1 MEVAYLYSKTRSEFG
16 KPCNFSDGETQV
28 VESILPTNE
37 YDEYYKM
44 RNPSV
49 ASTSTAPRMSETEVN
64 TDRVVTTST
73 SMRHTE
79 GGWPKDVDVTEQSDV
94 TRFRKKAEKDES
106 YQNAIKILGP
116 IVERC
121 MKQNNTVDI
130 YEQYFKNED
139 TEDLSSEPPSAKGLA
154 VFRDPS
160 PIQRSASSI
169 NWHPEANSSK
179 IAVSY
184 SIPRFQD
191 ERFKDPKLSLSSYL
205 WDINNSNRPI
215 VELAPP
221 SHITCLRFNPKS
233 TDTLVGGC
241 YNGLITYFDL
251 RKPNGPA
258 GQCNSLETSLVE
270 NSHHDPVSDVF
281 WISSKTGY
289 QCASVSTGG
298 KMLWWDTRKLSE
310 PIDSIV
316 FTAQDADNKV
326 TLGGSALEYNTEAG
340 PTKYLIGTEQGS
352 VLGVNLRNRK
362 INNGV
367 TSYDNGPGKHHG
379 PIYSIQRNPTHHKF
393 FMTVGDWSAKIW
405 AEDLKTPI
413 ITTKFNGN
421 YLTRGCWSPTRP
433 GVLYVTGMDGVLNVW
448 DFYHRQDEVA
458 YTHKVGNIALTSI
471 AVQGNVQSGGKLVA
485 VGDIGGSTS
494 LLEVCDSLCVAPKD
508 EKATINSI
516 FERETRRE
524 KNLEVREREMKR
536 AKALREEK
544 RKSISSD
551 NNDES
556 EMEDI
561 LKKIDD
567 EFAAML
573 QDNSKDESP

>member
-28 VESILPTNE
+28 IESILPTNE

-64 TDRVVTTST
+64 TDRVVTTNT

-130 YEQYFKNED
+130 YEQYFENED

-191 ERFKDPKLSLSSYL
+191 ERFKDPQLSLSSYL

-251 RKPNGPA
+251 RKPNGPT
-258 GQCNSLETSLVE
+258 GLCNSLETSLVE

-316 FTAQDADNKV
+316 FTAQDTDNKV

-340 PTKYLIGTEQGS
+340 PTKYLIGTEQGN

-421 YLTRGCWSPTRP
+421 YLTRGCWSPTRA

-508 EKATINSI
+508 EKAAINSI

-524 KNLEVREREMKR
+524 KNLEVRDREMKR

-567 EFAAML
+567 EFAAIL
-573 QDNSKDESP
+573 QENSKD